1 MTIAYGMG
9 ITRPPAAP
17 VTAVGLAYLNYQIT
31 CEFNPVTGSLSLSKQ
46 MVRFASL
53 TAPYAGNCDFRGVIL
68 WGDFVGCC

>member
-17 VTAVGLAYLNYQIT
+17 VTTVGLAYLNYQIT

-53 TAPYAGNCDFRGVIL
+53 NSALRGQL
-68 WGDFVGCC
+68 